1 VTTAA
6 GYWQKYFER
15 AAVFVSVPGLACHIC
30 GQFAACTGSCGLSDV
45 ACSAFIVETATLPQN
60 FCGKKLPGGLA
71 DVHVC
76 SIFSRAGPASL
87 LNSSS
92 LLLLSESRRS
102 WQKSAW
108 TLHAIAQQGQRVT
121 ISSNGSPPSWAQP
134 IPRELLFRTCPL
146 ACGDSFLR
154 EHALQKG
161 VFPLKSPCLFS
172 PVPLTFLFPLLY
184 SPFIPPWSFPLRPVG
199 WNNPTAA
206 DLGNDTGVKWS
217 AWEGRGGIIERNSRS
232 LNAL

>member
-6 GYWQKYFER
+6 GYWRKYFQR

-45 ACSAFIVETATLPQN
+45 SCSAFIVETAALPQN
-60 FCGKKLPGGLA
+60 FCGKKLPGSLA
-71 DVHVC
+71 DVNVC

-87 LNSSS
+87 LFFSSV
-92 LLLLSESRRS
+92 LLLSESRRS

-134 IPRELLFRTCPL
+134 IPRELLFRTTRL
-146 ACGDSFLR
+146 WRQLFEGACA
-154 EHALQKG
+154 HALQKG

-172 PVPLTFLFPLLY
+172 PVPLTFLF
-184 SPFIPPWSFPLRPVG
+184 FPLVFPIYPAMEFSSPSSRLEQPY
-199 WNNPTAA
+199 
-206 DLGNDTGVKWS
+206 S
-217 AWEGRGGIIERNSRS
+217 GRFGK
-232 LNAL
+232 